1 MAQIHTETFSCLSVL
16 LIEHNNEDLFVNW
29 ALKILQ
35 WVYHEWKYV
44 LS

>member
-29 ALKILQ
+29 ASKRNIAMD
-35 WVYHEWKYV
+35 
-44 LS
+44 